1 MRVADWYDAQTM
13 RLSEN
18 SHFQAVDWSLVH
30 CQTTT
35 EWDSRPTI
43 THPTLI
49 SIHTHPIPLI
59 LSTTGL
65 FLSRRVISPIVG
77 SHHKHD
83 YHQRSDGTPTVAA
96 SIVSCRCCCVELS
109 FFLNTTQHDT
119 IKGTCYL
126 WWPWGTGFEQRTP
139 TVFSTGLTFAP
150 SPSPRDNKGLQG
162 SVGEDNSRVSS
173 RRNQAR

>member
-83 YHQRSDGTPTVAA
+83 YHQRSDGTPTIVA
-96 SIVSCRCCCVELS
+96 SIVSCRCRCVELS
-109 FFLNTTQHDT
+109 FSSIQHNTTRCDERNMLSMVTLRNRIWAAHPNSVFNGIDVCSFT
-119 IKGTCYL
+119 LSKGQQGTAREC
-126 WWPWGTGFEQRTP
+126 WWG
-139 TVFSTGLTFAP
+139 
-150 SPSPRDNKGLQG
+150 
-162 SVGEDNSRVSS
+162 
-173 RRNQAR
+173 